1 MIQSVD
7 RALRILTVLQGDH
20 RMSLG
25 EIAQRLGLPPSTV
38 HGIIRTLL
46 AHRMVAQEPDSGRY
60 RLGPAVLTLGNVYLD
75 TLELR
80 SRVIPWA
87 EDLARRTGLAV
98 RTGVMLVDDVVVVHH
113 QQRPDGSRQMPEV
126 GIVIPAHACAL
137 GKAILAFDD
146 ELAGELL
153 AGSGP
158 LRSMTGDTITDPP
171 RLRAQ
176 LDEVRSGGLAT
187 EVEEGVL
194 GECELAAPVGDRLG
208 APVGAIGLVCPVSD
222 WPLETR
228 GDALRRPRGR
238 VREWGRTRAPV
249 PAGLARRPRST
260 LSSTIGRP
268 RPAARRG
275 RSSRSPDGAQP
286 CR

>member
-1 MIQSVD
+1 
-7 RALRILTVLQGDH
+7 
-20 RMSLG
+20 
-25 EIAQRLGLPPSTV
+25 
-38 HGIIRTLL
+38 
-46 AHRMVAQEPDSGRY
+46 
-60 RLGPAVLTLGNVYLD
+60 
-75 TLELR
+75 
-80 SRVIPWA
+80 
-87 EDLARRTGLAV
+87 
-98 RTGVMLVDDVVVVHH
+98 VVVHH
-113 QQRPDGSRQMPEV
+113 QPRPDGSRQMPEV

-222 WPLETR
+222 WPLDDTVA
-228 GDALRRPRGR
+228 DALRAAARSVSRELGATRWPPGSGR
-238 VREWGRTRAPV
+238 V
-249 PAGLARRPRST
+249 
-260 LSSTIGRP
+260 
-268 RPAARRG
+268 
-275 RSSRSPDGAQP
+275 
-286 CR
+286 